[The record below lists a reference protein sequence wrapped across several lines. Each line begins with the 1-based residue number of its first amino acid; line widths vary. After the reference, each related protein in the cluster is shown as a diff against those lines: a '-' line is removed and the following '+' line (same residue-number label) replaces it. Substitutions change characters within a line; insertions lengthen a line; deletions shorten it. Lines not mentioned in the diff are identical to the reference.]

1 MGRKI
6 KHYSSGYQ
14 IRRKRQRKILGSVL
28 FGVLLILL
36 VGIGYIGAKT
46 ITEIRQKEP
55 GLQHGL
61 QIESESS
68 IPDRSNDP
76 IGQDDGSISDS
87 SGTGDSSNSDSG
99 QAELLYSGYG
109 SPVSNY
115 EPVKENPFTRYGAPL
130 AAFIPVPNAPEPV
143 DNEDVRA
150 ITMPLESALS
160 TDAART
166 FLESVSPEM
175 YNAVV
180 VPLKDDNGIIYYP
193 TAVSLAAN
201 CGAISSKQVDLT
213 SIADLIKS
221 YGLKPVASIY
231 SLQDHTAAHTRYGT
245 SYFWM
250 NDGSTTWLDAK
261 VVNGGR
267 PWMNPYMQNTVDYLS
282 AIAAEIDAAGF
293 RDLLVYG
300 NQYPNTTLQQ
310 KLGVGK
316 DDGVSRTDQL
326 QKVLQ
331 TMQDAAPGLRVIP
344 AYQGACYTEGVNTQV
359 YTATPNVF
367 TFTPSAPIIDS
378 DVTILDLVTADVTTL
393 MPVIDSEETIPSL
406 AERGITSYI
415 LK

>member
-28 FGVLLILL
+28 FGILLIIL
-36 VGIGYIGAKT
+36 VGVGYIGAKT
-46 ITEIRQKEP
+46 ITEMRQSDS
-55 GLQHGL
+55 GWHQL
-61 QIESESS
+61 ESEDQLADSS
-68 IPDRSNDP
+68 DTENSSKSENIS
-76 IGQDDGSISDS
+76 QSDS
-87 SGTGDSSNSDSG
+87 SALSNTAESSQLNS
-99 QAELLYSGYG
+99 LYTSYG
-109 SPVSNY
+109 EPTSNY
-115 EPVKENPFTRYGAPL
+115 EPVKENPFTKYGTPV
-130 AAFIPVPNAPEPV
+130 AAFIPVPDAPEPA

-150 ITMPLESALS
+150 VTMSLETALS
-160 TDAART
+160 IEQVRT
-166 FLESVSPEM
+166 FLENVDTEM

-180 VPLKDDNGIIYYP
+180 VPLKDEDGIIYYS
-193 TAVSLAAN
+193 TNATLAAN
-201 CGAISSKQVDLT
+201 CGAISSKQVDIA
-213 SIADLIKS
+213 SITDIIKS
-221 YGLKPVASIY
+221 YGLKPIASIY

-267 PWMNPYMQNTVDYLS
+267 PWMNPYMQNTIDYLS
-282 AIAAEIDAAGF
+282 AIASELDAAGF

-316 DDGVSRTDQL
+316 DGRVSRTDQL

-331 TMQDAAPGLRVIP
+331 AMQDAAPGLRVIP

-359 YTATPNVF
+359 YTATPNAF

-378 DVTILDLVTADVTTL
+378 DLSIIDLVTADPSTL
-393 MPVIDSEETIPSL
+393 MPIIDTEEIISSL
-406 AERGITSYI
+406 SERGISSYI